1 MQAESPALTRSV
13 RLVHNRI
20 TMALLWNPESWSQ
33 RLAELE
39 AQSGELKE
47 APLRRDV
54 RSLGM
59 LLGVVLREQAGNE
72 LFAQVEALR
81 QGTIRRRDAEARGQ
95 ADEAARHAAAAL
107 EMVHALP
114 VERALLL
121 SRAFAFYFELINLAE
136 TNHRKR
142 RRVALQLSGQ
152 AGRQR
157 GSLEGTLSEMRR
169 VGIGAEEALDWL
181 RRVLVIPV
189 FTAHPTEAARRTVM
203 FKRRR
208 IGEFLEKLDRIPIPV
223 QELAR
228 LEQLVLAE
236 ITSLWQTDEVR
247 SQRPTVYDEIKMG
260 LDYYEVSIFE
270 TLPGLYREI
279 SEALKA
285 AYGLEIEVHELPV
298 VLRFGSWIGG
308 DRDGNPFVT
317 PEVTRAAI
325 QLARTH
331 LLRYYRRQLDRIIDL
346 LTTSAQQRPVSQAL
360 LERLHA
366 YMAQVR
372 SPETQIF
379 GAQFEFEYYRRFVLC
394 LKARVQRTME
404 QTGHGREGLPAMAH
418 GAAELPDKL
427 AAALPAYASVAEFL
441 DDLETLRAS
450 LAANQ
455 GLRIARTLID
465 PLILEVRT
473 FGLHLHTLDIRQ
485 HARVHEAAL
494 KEAISDTAAA
504 SLPAG
509 LSTQTS
515 SALETF
521 RAIAEMKAGCSPEAI
536 RQYVISGAT
545 NVEDV
550 LAVVR
555 LARLGGVKVE
565 GAGCLPEAGCDPG
578 LPPQRQ
584 GPVAGDPG
592 LPPQRQGPV
601 AGDPGFPPQRQ
612 GPVAGDPGLPPQ
624 RQGPVAGD
632 PGLMPVPLFESI
644 EDLRN
649 APNVCRELWARPDY
663 RKLLASWGN
672 WQEVMLGYS
681 DSNKDG
687 GMLTSTWEIF
697 RAHRDLHVA
706 AREAGIRLR
715 LFHGRGG
722 TVGRGGGPTHR
733 AIFAQPI
740 DSFDGQLRITEQ
752 GEVLNFKYADEVLA
766 ERNLELMIAASLD
779 ALARPNARDPEGHFT
794 GVLRR
799 EWEAALDELSN
810 LSFGFYRK
818 HILDDP
824 GVVTYFEQSTPV
836 GELEN
841 AKIGSRP
848 ARRNASLRLADLRA
862 IPWVFGWTQ
871 SRLLVPAWFGVG
883 YAIERYLAES
893 GAGSGAGL
901 ALLQTM
907 AREFPL
913 FIDLLR
919 NVEMALGK
927 ADLGTARLY
936 SSLVGDAALRER
948 VYDLFEAE
956 FHRTVRAVLAI
967 TRQTELLESN
977 RMLAHSIRLRNP
989 YVDPM
994 HLIQVDMLRRKRAG
1008 EDTPEVNRAIAATI
1022 SGISA
1027 GLRNTG

>member
-1 MQAESPALTRSV
+1 MP
-13 RLVHNRI
+13 
-20 TMALLWNPESWSQ
+20 LLWNPESWSQ

-39 AQSGELKE
+39 AQTGELKE

-54 RSLGM
+54 RSLGT
-59 LLGVVLREQAGNE
+59 LLGAVLREQAGEE
-72 LFAQVEALR
+72 LFMQVEALR
-81 QGTIRRRDAEARGQ
+81 QGTIARRDAEARGAAQ
-95 ADEAARHAAAAL
+95 EAARHAAAAL
-107 EMVHALP
+107 ELAHSLP
-114 VERALLL
+114 VDRAILLT
-121 SRAFAFYFELINLAE
+121 RAFAFYFELINLAE

-142 RRVALQLSGQ
+142 RRTALQLSGR

-157 GSLEGTLSEMRR
+157 GSLEGTLAEMRR
-169 VGIGAEEALDWL
+169 VGISAEEALDYL
-181 RRVLVIPV
+181 RRVLVVPV

-208 IGEFLEKLDRIPIPV
+208 IGEFLAELDRIPLPE
-223 QELAR
+223 QQMAR
-228 LEQLVLAE
+228 LEELLLAE

-247 SQRPTVYDEIKMG
+247 SRRPTVYDEIMMG
-260 LDYYEVSIFE
+260 LDYYDVSIFA
-270 TLPGLYREI
+270 TLPALYREI

-285 AYGLEIEVHELPV
+285 AYGVEIDPIDLPQ

-317 PEVTRAAI
+317 PQVTRDAI
-325 QLARTH
+325 RLARRH
-331 LLRYYRRQLDRIIDL
+331 VLAGYRQRLDVVIDL
-346 LTTSAQQRPVSQAL
+346 LTTSAQQRPVSSAL
-360 LERLHA
+360 LERLRAYLAQAHA
-366 YMAQVR
+366 PEGQV
-372 SPETQIF
+372 F
-379 GAQFEFEYYRRFVLC
+379 GAQYEFEYYRRFAICIKTRIERTLE
-394 LKARVQRTME
+394 LNSARTGAGARTA
-404 QTGHGREGLPAMAH
+404 TAYTASAGN
-418 GAAELPDKL
+418 DKL
-427 AAALPAYASVAEFL
+427 AQALPAYGCAQEFL
-441 DDLETLRAS
+441 DDLNVLRES
-450 LAANQ
+450 LAANG
-455 GLRIARTLID
+455 GLRIARTLVD
-465 PLILEVRT
+465 PLILQART
-473 FGLHLHTLDIRQ
+473 FGLHLHTLDVRQ
-485 HARVHEAAL
+485 HARVLAAAL
-494 KEAISDTAAA
+494 KEAIRDTADAQ
-504 SLPAG
+504 LPG
-509 LSTQTS
+509 ELSAETRS
-515 SALETF
+515 VLETF
-521 RAIAEMKAGCSPEAI
+521 RVVAEVKEGCAPEAI
-536 RQYVISGAT
+536 RQYVISGAST
-545 NVEDV
+545 VEDV
-550 LAVVR
+550 LTVIR
-555 LARLGGVKVE
+555 LARLGGVRVE
-565 GAGCLPEAGCDPG
+565 GCAGGSG
-578 LPPQRQ
+578 R
-584 GPVAGDPG
+584 
-592 LPPQRQGPV
+592 
-601 AGDPGFPPQRQ
+601 
-612 GPVAGDPGLPPQ
+612 
-624 RQGPVAGD
+624 D

-649 APNVCRELWARPDY
+649 APAVCRELWARADY
-663 RKLLASWGN
+663 RRLLESWGN

-697 RAHRDLHVA
+697 RAHRALHEV

-752 GEVLNFKYADEVLA
+752 GEVLNFKYADEILA

-794 GVLRR
+794 GILSP
-799 EWEAALDELSN
+799 EWETALDELSRIA
-810 LSFGFYRK
+810 FGFYRR
-818 HILDDP
+818 HILLDD
-824 GVVTYFEQSTPV
+824 GVVRYFEQSTPV

-848 ARRNASLRLADLRA
+848 TRRNASTRLSDLRA

-883 YAIERYLAES
+883 YAIEQFL
-893 GAGSGAGL
+893 GSEDAKL
-901 ALLQTM
+901 ELLRTM

-927 ADLGTARLY
+927 ADLATARLY
-936 SSLVGDAALRER
+936 SSLVEDEKLRER
-948 VYDLFEAE
+948 VYGMFEAE

-967 TRQTELLESN
+967 TRQKELLETN
-977 RMLAHSIRLRNP
+977 QVLARSIRLRNP

-1022 SGISA
+1022 SGIAA

>member
-1 MQAESPALTRSV
+1 M
-13 RLVHNRI
+13 HNQI

-39 AQSGELKE
+39 AQSGDLKE

-54 RSLGM
+54 RSLGT
-59 LLGVVLREQAGNE
+59 LLGDVLREQAGE
-72 LFAQVEALR
+72 DLFAHVEALR
-81 QGTIRRRDAEARGQ
+81 QGTIRRRDAEARGLDAEASRQ
-95 ADEAARHAAAAL
+95 ATSAL
-107 EMVHALP
+107 ELVHTLP
-114 VERALLL
+114 VERAILLT
-121 SRAFAFYFELINLAE
+121 RAFAFYFELINLAE

-142 RRVALQLSGQ
+142 RRIALRLSGQ

-157 GSLEGTLSEMRR
+157 GSLAGTLTEMRR
-169 VGIGAEEALDWL
+169 VGISADEAMDWL
-181 RRVLVIPV
+181 KRVLIVPV
-189 FTAHPTEAARRTVM
+189 FTAHPTEVARRSVM

-208 IGEFLEKLDRIPIPV
+208 IGDFLATLDRIPAPE
-223 QELAR
+223 QDLAR
-228 LEQLVLAE
+228 LEQLILAE

-247 SQRPTVYDEIKMG
+247 SRRPTVYDEIKMG
-260 LDYYEVSIFE
+260 LDYYDVSIFE
-270 TLPGLYREI
+270 TLPNLYREI
-279 SEALKA
+279 SEALHA
-285 AYGLEIEVHELPV
+285 SYGLEIDTLALPQ
-298 VLRFGSWIGG
+298 VLEFGSWIGG

-317 PEVTRAAI
+317 PQVTRDSI
-325 QLARTH
+325 RLARGH
-331 LLRYYRRQLDRIIDL
+331 LLLYYQRQLQEIIDL
-346 LTTSAQQRPVSQAL
+346 LTSSAQQIAVSDAL
-360 LERLHA
+360 LARLQA
-366 YMAQVR
+366 YVAQVHT
-372 SPETQIF
+372 PEAQVF
-379 GAQFEFEYYRRFVLC
+379 GEQYEFEYYRRFVIC
-394 LKARVQRTME
+394 LKARVQRTLE
-404 QTGHGREGLPAMAH
+404 HEGGLHSGQSGASLPVTSYTLAQ
-418 GAAELPDKL
+418 GQEKL
-427 AAALPAYASVAEFL
+427 AQVLPAYCSVAEFL

-450 LAANQ
+450 LAENR

-465 PLILEVRT
+465 PLILQVRT

-485 HARVHEAAL
+485 HARIHAAAL
-494 KEAISDTAAA
+494 QEAIADSIAP
-504 SLPAG
+504 SLPGG
-509 LSTQTS
+509 LSAETAS
-515 SALETF
+515 VLETF
-521 RAIAEMKAGCSPEAI
+521 RVVAEIKTSCSPEAV
-536 RQYVISGAT
+536 RQYVISGAAT
-545 NVEDV
+545 VEDV
-550 LAVVR
+550 LTVVR
-555 LARLGGVKVE
+555 LARLGGVQVE
-565 GAGCLPEAGCDPG
+565 GSG
-578 LPPQRQ
+578 R
-584 GPVAGDPG
+584 
-592 LPPQRQGPV
+592 
-601 AGDPGFPPQRQ
+601 
-612 GPVAGDPGLPPQ
+612 
-624 RQGPVAGD
+624 D

-644 EDLRN
+644 EDLRR
-649 APNVCRELWARPDY
+649 APAVCRELWNRTDY
-663 RKLLASWGN
+663 RKLMTTWDN

-697 RAHRDLHVA
+697 RAHRDLHTV
-706 AREAGIRLR
+706 AREAGIKLR

-733 AIFAQPI
+733 AIFAQPM

-794 GVLRR
+794 GVLKP
-799 EWEAALDELSN
+799 EWETALNQLSD
-810 LSFGFYRK
+810 LSYGYYRE
-818 HILDDP
+818 HILEDA
-824 GVVTYFEQSTPV
+824 GVLTYFEQSTPV

-848 ARRNASLRLADLRA
+848 SRRNASPSLSDLRA

-883 YAIERYLAES
+883 FALEQYLAQPGSSAES
-893 GAGSGAGL
+893 NL
-901 ALLQTM
+901 DLLQTM

-927 ADLGTARLY
+927 VDLATARLY
-936 SSLVGDAALRER
+936 SSLVEDSKLRER
-948 VYDLFEAE
+948 VYDLFDAE
-956 FHRTVRAVLAI
+956 FHRTVRAILAI
-967 TRQTELLESN
+967 LHQAELLEKN
-977 RMLAHSIRLRNP
+977 QVLAHSIRLRNP